1 MVEQFDSREEKIEN
15 VQQALGKPIE
25 INACMNIRSH
35 ETAAGIPLLCLAN
48 KVYTDCEDSHTIIF
62 GSTGSK
68 KTRLIIMPTVRLL
81 GLAGENMIVI
91 DPKAELYER
100 TAYDLKCRGYTII
113 AINFRDPSLGNCWN
127 PFDIPYTFYKEGN
140 FDRSYEFVNDI
151 VNNIMLDSVSISDP
165 FWDHSAADLL
175 FGLILMMFDLC
186 KNKSKKEGMV
196 DYDSHK
202 EADFFSDSDVNVSTI
217 VKLRNKQFINN
228 AIASSLFWKKENQKN
243 SLIAVSL
250 MGTVTAPLS
259 KTQPSI
265 LSTFDQKM
273 RMFMLQENLTAMM
286 SCSDFSLKNFG
297 TLNKKNA
304 LYVIMPDEKTTYH
317 KLVSLF
323 IKQSYE
329 YLIYQAQQLEKKS
342 FSIRINYL
350 LDEFASLPAINDFPA
365 MISAA
370 RSRNIRFNIVI
381 QSQSQLFQKYR
392 DDADTIKSNCN
403 NWIFLTSRE
412 LSLLKELESL
422 CGTIDGKHYLY
433 SVSRLQHL
441 KKEEGEALL
450 LCRRLY
456 PFLTRLYD
464 INKYDGYDTINKE
477 NWKKL
482 DMMRTSS
489 HKEKFSNFRDISIKK
504 LFRGE

>member
-15 VQQALGKPIE
+15 VQQALGNPIE

-35 ETAAGIPLLCLAN
+35 ETAAGIPLLCVAD

-297 TLNKKNA
+297 ALNKKMHFM
-304 LYVIMPDEKTTYH
+304 LSCQMK
-317 KLVSLF
+317 
-323 IKQSYE
+323 KQ
-329 YLIYQAQQLEKKS
+329 
-342 FSIRINYL
+342 RIINWFLYL
-350 LDEFASLPAINDFPA
+350 LSKA
-365 MISAA
+365 M
-370 RSRNIRFNIVI
+370 NI
-381 QSQSQLFQKYR
+381 
-392 DDADTIKSNCN
+392 
-403 NWIFLTSRE
+403 
-412 LSLLKELESL
+412 
-422 CGTIDGKHYLY
+422 
-433 SVSRLQHL
+433 
-441 KKEEGEALL
+441 
-450 LCRRLY
+450 
-456 PFLTRLYD
+456 
-464 INKYDGYDTINKE
+464 
-477 NWKKL
+477 
-482 DMMRTSS
+482 
-489 HKEKFSNFRDISIKK
+489 
-504 LFRGE
+504 

>member
-1 MVEQFDSREEKIEN
+1 MMVEQFDSREEKIEN
-15 VQQALGKPIE
+15 IQRALGRSIE
-25 INACMNIRSH
+25 LDDCMNINCH
-35 ETAAGIPLLCLAN
+35 ETAAGIPLLCVSD
-48 KVYTDCEDSHTIIF
+48 KIYTDCEDSHTIIF

-81 GLAGENMIVI
+81 GFAGETMILI
-91 DPKAELYER
+91 DPKAELYDR
-100 TAYDLKCRGYTII
+100 TAYDLKSRGYTIS
-113 AINFRDPSLGNCWN
+113 AINFRDPSVGNCWN
-127 PFDIPYTFYKEGN
+127 PFDIPYEFYKEDK

-151 VNNIMLDSVSISDP
+151 VNNIMLDSVSKNDP
-165 FWDHSAADLL
+165 YWDYSTADLL

-186 KNKSKKEGMV
+186 KNQYRKTGMIEYNPNMES
-196 DYDSHK
+196 DC
-202 EADFFSDSDVNVSTI
+202 FSDSDVNVTTI
-217 VKLRNKQFINN
+217 IKLRNKQFKDN
-228 AIASSLFWKKENQKN
+228 AIENSEFWKKEKQKN

-273 RMFMLQENLTAMM
+273 RMFMLQENLTAML
-286 SCSDFSLKNFG
+286 SRSDFSLKTFG
-297 TLNKKNA
+297 ALNAKHA
-304 LYVIMPDEKTTYH
+304 LYIIMPDEKTTYH

-329 YLIYQAQQLEKKS
+329 YLIYQAQQLERKC
-342 FSIRINYL
+342 FSTRINYL

-381 QSQSQLFQKYR
+381 QSQSQLFQKYG
-392 DDADTIKSNCN
+392 DDANTIKSNCN

-412 LSLLKELESL
+412 LSLLRELEAL
-422 CGTIDGKHYLY
+422 CGTVEGRHNLY

-450 LCRRLY
+450 LCKRLY

-464 INKYDGYDTINKE
+464 IDKYDGYDTINKKK
-477 NWKKL
+477 WKKL
-482 DMMRTSS
+482 EMKRSS
-489 HKEKFSNFRDISIKK
+489 VRRKKFG
-504 LFRGE
+504 LF